1 MVSWLAKIHQSDV
14 CGHTRTASERKV
26 CMLKRGKLALEG
38 KSTGVAT
45 AGIVEDY
52 RLTGGWLCKGGRE
65 VEWDADSTKFLARFR
80 SAMDRSRRNTT
91 IEQIE
96 DYKPDSIC
104 SWILTILNIFD

>member
-52 RLTGGWLCKGGRE
+52 RLTRGGLSKSGGEIKRN
-65 VEWDADSTKFLARFR
+65 ANTSKLLAR
-80 SAMDRSRRNTT
+80 
-91 IEQIE
+91 
-96 DYKPDSIC
+96 
-104 SWILTILNIFD
+104 L